1 MSFIKLLLRTIL
13 VIVIAAGVILLL
25 PRLVTEVYSLARL
38 RSPGQVQNQPV
49 AIVFGAGLWRDGS
62 PTPVLR
68 DRVQAAADLYFAGKV
83 KKLLMSGTTVGYY
96 NETRAMRNYA
106 MELGVPNEAIVQDY
120 GGLRTY
126 DTCLRALQVYN
137 VKQAILVTQRF
148 HLPRALYLCNTLGLD
163 AEGVSADLRQYRLR
177 SQLWWNL
184 REIPA
189 TLVAFWEAYVQPPEI
204 NLGEPEPIF
213 PKNTQ

>member
-1 MSFIKLLLRTIL
+1 MIIIL
-13 VIVIAAGVILLL
+13 GAVILII
-25 PRLVTEVYSLARL
+25 PRLITALYSITRL
-38 RSPGQVQNQPV
+38 RSSDQVESQPV

-68 DRVQAAADLYFAGKV
+68 DRVQTAADLYFAGKV

-106 MELGVPNEAIVQDY
+106 MELGVPNAAIVQDY

-126 DTCLRALQVYN
+126 DTCLRALQIYN
-137 VKQAILVTQRF
+137 VKQAILVTQSF
-148 HLPRALYLCNTLGLD
+148 HLPRALYLCNTLGLKSQ
-163 AEGVSADLRQYRLR
+163 GVSADLRQYRLR
-177 SQLWWNL
+177 SHLWWSL

-189 TLVAFWEAYVQPPEI
+189 TLVALWEVYFQPPEI
-204 NLGEPEPIF
+204 DLGEPEPIF
-213 PKNTQ
+213 PSDNQ